1 MKRVTGIGG
10 IFFKTNDPEALTRW
24 YQEHLG
30 IELDP
35 QGYVSFEWREKDDPS
50 RKGSTAWGPFP
61 ADTDY
66 FKPSSKPFMINY
78 RVENLDYI
86 LEQLRKEGVTVEDKI
101 QNEPYGRFAWLMDPE
116 GNRIELWEAPK

>member
-35 QGYVSFEWREKDDPS
+35 QGYVSFEWRDKDDPS
-50 RKGSTAWGPFP
+50 HKGSTAWAPFP

-78 RVENLDYI
+78 RVENLDYV
-86 LEQLRKEGVTVEDKI
+86 LEQLRKEGVTVEDRI
-101 QNEPYGRFAWLMDPE
+101 QNEPYGRFAWLTDPE
-116 GNRIELWEAPK
+116 GNRIELWEPRN